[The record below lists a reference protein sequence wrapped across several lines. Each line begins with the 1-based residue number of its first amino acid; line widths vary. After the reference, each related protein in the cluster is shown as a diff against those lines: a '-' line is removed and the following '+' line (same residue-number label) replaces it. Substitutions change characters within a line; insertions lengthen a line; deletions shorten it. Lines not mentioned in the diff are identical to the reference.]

1 MKSKLVAL
9 AVIAAGTVFGFASQ
23 AFANTYNVNLTVGGA
38 TATGFISGILGNS
51 SADIGAPFNLTLTE
65 GSTSATLVGLSGPG
79 GNAGVAAENGNAV
92 TVTDS
97 QVLFNF
103 SNSSHDYLLFQ
114 LGNTFDTLLCF
125 QTYASFCGGTG
136 PGIVLLVNGDPFQSM
151 TGIVVIASNDLAT
164 TPLPPALP
172 LFATGLGVLGLLG
185 LRKKRKGAAAT
196 AAA

>member
-9 AVIAAGTVFGFASQ
+9 TVIAAGTVFGLASQ
-23 AFANTYNVNLTVGGA
+23 AFANTYNVNLTVGDA
-38 TATGFISGILGNS
+38 TATGFFTGIVGNT
-51 SADIGAPFNLTLTE
+51 SADIISPFNLTLTE
-65 GSTSATLVGLSGPG
+65 GSTSVTLVGTSPG
-79 GNAGVAAENGNAV
+79 GNAQVAAGNSNAV

-103 SNSSHDYLLFQ
+103 SDTCQDYLLFE
-114 LGNTFDTLLCF
+114 LGNSVSTVLCF
-125 QTYASFCGGTG
+125 QTFKFCGGNG

-172 LFATGLGVLGLLG
+172 LFATGLGVLCLLG
-185 LRKKRKGAAAT
+185 WRKKRKAPLLP
-196 AAA
+196 

>member
-9 AVIAAGTVFGFASQ
+9 AVIASGTVFGLASQ

-38 TATGFISGILGNS
+38 TATGFFTGIVGNS

-65 GSTSATLVGLSGPG
+65 GSTSVTLVGSNT
-79 GNAGVAAENGNAV
+79 GNNAQVAAGNSNAV

-103 SNSSHDYLLFQ
+103 SNSSPDFLEFYSNSNP
-114 LGNTFDTLLCF
+114 GTLLCF
-125 QTYASFCGGTG
+125 QTYVVCGGTG
-136 PGIVLLVNGDPFQSM
+136 PGIVLLVNGDPFQSV
-151 TGIVVIASNDLAT
+151 TGNVVIASNDLAT

-172 LFATGLGVLGLLG
+172 LFATGLGALGLLG
-185 LRKKRKGAAAT
+185 WRKKRKGAAAT